1 MGHDF
6 KKLKISEKKQLFFSH
21 FLQLAKGQIK
31 IFLNI
36 SMLKLT

>member
-1 MGHDF
+1 MGNDF
-6 KKLKISEKKQLFFSH
+6 KKIKIPEKKLFFSH
-21 FLQLAKGQIK
+21 FLQLAKDQNK